1 MAIANKLDG
10 NNHRIYAMLGDGEC
24 QEGEVWEAMM
34 SAAHYKL
41 DNLCAILDFNGLQ
54 IDGDIR
60 DVMSPLPFDK
70 KFEAFGWNV
79 ITIDGHDFDQI
90 RTAFAKAKE
99 VKGKPTMIIANT
111 IKGKGVSY
119 MENVANWHGVAPNEE
134 QCQIALNDLGG
145 EE

>member
-1 MAIANKLDG
+1 MKERLENIKARYEEISALLMQSDIMSDFKKVSKLSKEQSDLKAIVLKYEEYEQAENAL
-10 NNHRIYAMLGDGEC
+10 N
-24 QEGEVWEAMM
+24 EA
-34 SAAHYKL
+34 K
-41 DNLCAILDFNGLQ
+41 
-54 IDGDIR
+54 
-60 DVMSPLPFDK
+60 
-70 KFEAFGWNV
+70 
-79 ITIDGHDFDQI
+79 T
-90 RTAFAKAKE
+90 